1 MSLHINELN
10 SQILHHLLSIA
21 KPGEIEALL
30 TPILQLFTTQ
40 IPYFYSFPQIYI
52 FPYLTLSLPS
62 ILSPRPRCLHRCVGT
77 ELRRTLVR
85 QSPGL
90 QPPPPPPV
98 TVPPPPPRILPP
110 PPTIVEHLSPT
121 LAQPPSSTAPPPAPS
136 PLGLAAPPTTTST
149 GPTCHRRPSLYGR
162 RLVEPHRQPRNHE
175 P

>member
-90 QPPPPPPV
+90 RPHPTPTV
-98 TVPPPPPRILPP
+98 IVPPPPNPATASNDRRAPQPDPGPTTVLHRPAAGALTARPRRPTDHHLHRADLPP
-110 PPTIVEHLSPT
+110 PALPLWPTVSR
-121 LAQPPSSTAPPPAPS
+121 APPATP
-136 PLGLAAPPTTTST
+136 
-149 GPTCHRRPSLYGR
+149 
-162 RLVEPHRQPRNHE
+162 
-175 P
+175 

>member
-90 QPPPPPPV
+90 QPHPTPTVIVPPESCHRLQRSSSTSARPWPNHRPPPPGRRRPHRSASPPHRPPPPPG
-98 TVPPPPPRILPP
+98 R
-110 PPTIVEHLSPT
+110 
-121 LAQPPSSTAPPPAPS
+121 LATAGPPSMAD
-136 PLGLAAPPTTTST
+136 G
-149 GPTCHRRPSLYGR
+149 
-162 RLVEPHRQPRNHE
+162 
-175 P
+175 